1 MAYSTGGL
9 ILDDHY
15 NEFASGDPI
24 NGTANHSVA
33 NINSLW
39 GVGNGDKG
47 YGQSSVLS
55 EVTTG
60 ATVTA
65 TQWATMLTRMTTI
78 ANHQASSIT
87 AISNPTA
94 GNTIS
99 AYTALSGN
107 LNTIYANRL
116 NVAANGSDS
125 TNSTSGTGSWT
136 NSTTHT
142 ATVTFAD
149 VDSARYYFN
158 AGGQLRFSFARSG
171 GTSHTKNTE
180 WTDLCNDAGT
190 IIFGANSTTA
200 VGQSGTNSVLT
211 TTTGYYQLATS
222 DTVIFLKYQ
231 DSSPYTANYIHIGAK
246 TNGGATNGGN
256 GYILTFTV
264 SYIDA
269 APEDSANDT
278 VDGTITTTVV
288 ERPPSTTHLTN
299 VWGNPSYGGTNSQ
312 S

>member
-15 NEFASGDPI
+15 NEFASGDPT

-47 YGQSSVLS
+47 YGQSTVLS

-65 TQWATMLTRMTTI
+65 TQWATLLTRMTTI

-87 AISNPTA
+87 AISNPTV
-94 GNTIS
+94 GNTIA

-136 NSTTHT
+136 QYTTHT
-142 ATVTFAD
+142 VTLTFAD

-158 AGGQLRFSFARSG
+158 AGGQIRFSFARSG
-171 GTSHTKNTE
+171 GTAHTKNTE

-200 VGQSGTNSVLT
+200 VGQTGTNTILT
-211 TTTGYYQLATS
+211 TTSGYYQLATGFV
-222 DTVIFLKYQ
+222 TNFQKYQ
-231 DSSPYTANYIHIGAK
+231 DSSPYTANYININAK
-246 TNGGATNGGN
+246 SNGGATNGGN
-256 GYILTFTV
+256 GNILTFEIT
-264 SYIDA
+264 YADNA
-269 APEDSANDT
+269 APDDFNDT
-278 VDGTITTTVV
+278 VNGTLTTTVV

-299 VWGNPSYGGTNSQ
+299 VWGNPTYGGSNVQ
-312 S
+312 V